1 MKFFFI
7 QKKNNDKMEE
17 WAKNSYN
24 LLKID
29 WTKSFL
35 KNYRSSAAFDFFF
48 FICYLN
54 FKEIKS

>member
-1 MKFFFI
+1 
-7 QKKNNDKMEE
+7 MEE
-17 WAKNSYN
+17 CAKNSYN

-29 WTKSFL
+29 WTKSFV
-35 KNYRSSAAFDFFF
+35 KNYRSSAAFDFFFF